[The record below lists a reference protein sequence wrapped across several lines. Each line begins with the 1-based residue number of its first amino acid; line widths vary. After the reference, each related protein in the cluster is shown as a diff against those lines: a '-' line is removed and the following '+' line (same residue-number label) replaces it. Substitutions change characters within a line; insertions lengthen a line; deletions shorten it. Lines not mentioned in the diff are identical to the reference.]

1 MIRSCWPK
9 FRLCH
14 PGTAA
19 LSTSAPTQRPIRV
32 ACASGFWGDTATAP
46 AQLIHKGQ
54 PDYLIFDY
62 LSELTMSLLTAAKQK
77 KPELGYAPDFVLYG
91 VGPYLKDI
99 KEKGQISITI
109 SQEI

>member
-1 MIRSCWPK
+1 MLRTCWPK
-9 FRLCH
+9 IRSFP
-14 PGTAA
+14 PGAAA
-19 LSTSAPTQRPIRV
+19 LSTSSPVQRPIRV

-91 VGPYLKDI
+91 VGPYLKILSDY
-99 KEKGQISITI
+99 
-109 SQEI
+109 